1 MIDPPATGADR
12 AGLELRVRDLRPGD
26 VPASAAM
33 HLDVLGM
40 EFLARFGAGFLAAYH
55 RAWVRS
61 PAGLALAV
69 VDVDGRLAGVMLGSL
84 DPAVHYPWMLRRA
97 GAGLAVRLAA
107 GALRDPALARDLVAT
122 RATRYLR
129 AVWRQLPGRRGRPG
143 SAGNPH
149 PAGGEGQVGPGD
161 GGTPGSR
168 AGEITHLMVAPG
180 GRGSGAG
187 RALVEAT
194 EDRARAAGVRELVL
208 VTPPDLEARGFYR
221 HLGWE
226 EDGELTSRSGE
237 QFVRFRR
244 RL

>member
-1 MIDPPATGADR
+1 MIDPPTTR
-12 AGLELRVRDLRPGD
+12 AGRADLELPVRDLRPAD
-26 VPASAAM
+26 VQASAAM
-33 HLDVLGM
+33 HLEVLGM

-61 PAGLALAV
+61 PAGLALGVEDA
-69 VDVDGRLAGVMLGSL
+69 DGRLAGVMLGSL
-84 DPAVHYPWMLRRA
+84 DPAAHYPWMLRRA

-129 AVWRQLPGRRGRPG
+129 AVWRQMPGRRDRAG
-143 SAGNPH
+143 SAGHPP
-149 PAGGEGQVGPGD
+149 PAGGDGRVGPG
-161 GGTPGSR
+161 GGGAPGPR

-180 GRGSGAG
+180 GRGGGAG

-194 EDRARAAGVRELVL
+194 EARARAAGEELVL

-221 HLGWE
+221 HLGWQ
-226 EDGELTSRSGE
+226 EDGELSSRSGE